1 MPNPF
6 LDAINRQGAKPAP
19 TPGNPFLSA
28 LQKPTVPAEIPVI
41 PAPVV
46 PPAKPGVL
54 DTIGG
59 AIKKS
64 GLEALSDTKK
74 VLGGVFDA
82 LSDIPFIQEAAQGLN
97 VIEQETGKEP
107 TLIKALEIPQNIVK
121 GATSNLKSAAP
132 YAGEIYDIAQI
143 SKLHSISTKAKKGE
157 ASTEELAWAKDY
169 IQNVDEEA
177 RRHKEEW
184 GYSVG
189 SIIKGSAQFALE
201 ILGASLVAPIT
212 GGGSIVSLI
221 AEKGAIKAAKTVA
234 LKIVADKAM
243 RSIFLKEIGQ
253 YAAGAGIRAAISSST
268 RIPLGTVERMTGTPL
283 FNEQG
288 DFTGLAED
296 GQELSEALINSA
308 SSALVEYSSEFSG
321 GAFTLLGQGAKTALI
336 KAGFIKAVLKAN
348 PSITPSLFRQV
359 VQRAGWN
366 GVIQEWGEE
375 RVADAMYIALHEAG
389 LSDQTFNISWR
400 QVAEEIASFALMG
413 SAISGIDKALGG
425 TGKALGGGQVEK
437 GKGGEGGGG
446 APPRGE
452 GGGGG
457 APPSGAGAVGAGE
470 GKDEIDILIEEVR
483 AQMDAGASPAEVAL
497 TLSQEMPIAAAEAI
511 VKEAVFESVKQPAV
525 EIVQKEVPQEEIRVD
540 EKITPTGEGAKKAV
554 EEMAA
559 LSAKV
564 GKEVLTKTPAQ
575 IQDEF
580 NAAQE
585 ALAQDTQEI
594 KESIK
599 AIEERLAVAP
609 ARSQEKKDIKLELEA
624 ERKKLKEAEEDFQ
637 NKVYGNSIAFREFLI
652 SQIQEK
658 VSGTD
663 EQIAELA
670 DEVAL
675 RVNDTAYGTKAFD
688 VAISE
693 IMDIV
698 VAESDLAKPTK
709 KAPVKKEV
717 GTRSFEVGDVIDTH
731 GKSNM
736 VGDATVISIEK
747 RSIRFKD
754 SEGKEYAAFDLSTA
768 KKLLQAGEWSLK
780 EGGEKKQKE
789 KPIAKKREIKTAR
802 DAAIDLIRAYVERGD
817 TIESLKAGQQGT
829 FGEEYSAQIGGY
841 VNGKNVG
848 NNKILVSKL
857 HGKELA
863 KPEIFSLKELYD
875 EIKKGKKTQKEQ
887 KITKD
892 IMDERANALFVKRH
906 GQEAYDEGVKEGAFG
921 LERIEQ
927 NADEYDEV
935 FLEEHPELVGV
946 NIIVYHDAI
955 AGDDWAVLN
964 TETGEFVEVFEK
976 ELLKPIAEI
985 EAEEEIEIGD
995 VWQGKAYRVETGF
1008 THEAGAT
1015 AADVVRYEQD
1025 ELGNDLSADE
1035 ETLSM
1040 LAGFPATATKWVTQ
1054 TKEEATRYGEEVS
1067 EIDVEGWKVVAED
1080 GDGGFLVLDTTI
1092 KKEDNKGYDK
1102 DTNNRGGGTDGGDIS
1117 ETLPVGGE
1125 EPGGAGRTTE
1135 VAGRR
1140 NANRPAKRGGELG
1153 KRPATRLTNEE
1164 VEKAV
1169 TSVTEILDNGEI
1181 MLTGEITDEILDAAN
1196 QYTPGGAAKE
1206 GRGIL
1211 DEYYTEQQVVDMVK
1225 SLIDFPAKDLRVIEP
1240 AVGTG
1245 NFLYAIPEIGNHQV
1259 AALEINPTTARI
1271 TKIFHPSVKVI
1282 NKAFETLFIT
1292 ERGERILIEPVNQAD
1307 LVIGNPPYGEHRGK
1321 YLGLGEEKGIKKYE
1335 DYFIKRGLDMLK
1347 EGGTL
1352 AMVVP
1357 SSYLDRKGEVKNAT
1371 LEVAYRL
1378 PEGIFKGTQIG
1389 TDIVVFKKKLGASGR
1404 VMGYFTNNPQN
1415 ILGEIKEHKNRF
1427 GKMEKYIE
1435 GDLDSALALFEQHR
1449 NDSEAKNILKELKI
1463 EPTAENI
1470 EEAGEAIEEAGEGA
1484 KELIK
1489 EGEKAE
1495 QRAGKKTIAKKV
1507 VKEAVKKT
1515 DSIVPLTAQF
1525 ADIPEAELELWRKT
1539 NAQGFVDNPTDED
1552 KKSLNLYNGKWYLDF
1567 NYLQGDVY
1575 DKLNILKMEELPAGQ
1590 KLAQKKKLESVL
1602 PKPETIKDIK
1612 LSPNH
1617 TFIKELKVGEETM
1630 RSAFLAWIQEL
1641 PRQAFGDSS
1650 NWEVRGYVDNDI
1662 VNGSDKDRNELIRKR
1677 RKATAD
1683 ALFKKYLQELDLD
1696 TQRLFEYT
1704 YNRTFNFYHTP
1715 DYSKVP
1721 MFSEIYANFKGKK
1734 LVLNTAQREGI
1745 GRLVNRG
1752 VGLLAH
1758 EVGFGKTI
1766 SGVLAAYE
1774 TMKRGWATRSVIIAP
1789 NENILNQW
1797 AKTIQDII
1805 PNAQINVLG
1814 NLGISYKGDL
1824 SALKIPEG
1832 SFTLLTYEGLKRLS
1846 FKDET
1851 YERMAGKFQ
1860 YIADDLS
1867 AHKSKRGEAKSEE
1880 EAKGTAGAMKKGTR
1894 ADLFFEDLGFDH
1906 FTFDEVHNAN
1916 HIVSRAK
1923 IEKGQASE
1931 YSRFAIQPSDLGIK
1945 TWLASQYIQ
1954 EKMNGRNISL
1964 LSATPFTNHPL
1975 EYYSVLSLVADK
1987 SLQRMGLQN
1996 VNDFFGVFMEANH
2009 EYEFKADG
2017 SYKPKT
2023 DIRSIRNY
2031 RQWKNLLGAYIDFKQ
2046 DAPGIKR
2053 PNRVQMTY
2061 EVPQNKLT
2069 QEMNV
2074 KAQSIFEEKE
2084 SEQGKGAKVLRAI
2097 NEFRKIAFSPY
2108 ASKFSEDVKP
2118 ESFKEIVEN
2127 SPKLATVMGIVA
2139 QNKKDAPKAGQIIYS
2154 EVGVDFFP
2162 LLKNYLVKV
2171 VGFKSDEVEII
2182 TGKTPKPTRIAIQDK
2197 FNAGEVKVLI
2207 GSEAI
2212 SEGMNLQENT
2222 TDLHLLSLPWNFT
2235 ALRQVIGRAWRQ
2247 GNGWSNVRVNQ
2258 YFIQDSIDVF
2268 LSQKLDNKQ
2277 RRYEAAIASDANE
2290 IDVGDVSYNEMKG
2303 ELIRDP
2309 ERRAKFE
2316 IEARKEKLK
2325 ADIMQAQAELAFAT
2339 RKLEKINDL
2348 LEKIKDTEESLKTEK
2363 EEYWIDRYNKT
2374 LKEAK
2379 KDYAEE
2385 LAKLK
2390 AKDIDVEDLLKKRTE
2405 GEAHIAELEAQEKDI
2420 EATFETRVKE
2430 IASSLPQRQ
2439 FFSQDILDK
2448 FVAERAEHNKT
2459 FYHIAE
2465 TPVEE
2470 TVSVEAQVKEIKNAA
2485 GTKVVKTKKTTKVV
2499 KKVKEVPK
2507 KGGTKDQRVLSV
2519 LANRELD
2526 VAQKVNEI
2534 LNVKQEGKEFK
2545 DTGERVAGSKKER
2558 AAINTVL
2565 ENGDAAVIA
2574 EMIKTL
2580 GADAIA
2586 DTLHKDEILEDAVKP
2601 DVEQDKANKV
2611 PAFITGWKQK
2621 VFNSIGRTPTLV
2633 SKEGKWRSS
2642 QQVPEKIILPFL
2654 TNYGNYLRS
2663 FVKELSDVKNN
2674 EQAQAFKDK
2683 YRWDFVDSIPA
2694 QDKEQ
2699 PNYAPGVSIGVLGRT
2714 IKSAIGDIQPYTR
2727 ILQDIV
2733 DLKKI
2738 LAEGVQIS
2746 TGWSDG
2752 KPRYDSVNEYG
2763 EGTRSFKTKEEA
2775 EADLKENRAEAEE
2788 KMLKREER
2796 LQNDYDYY
2804 LPKKKI
2810 RDDNVDLSHANFKP
2824 LERVERSEPDIPD
2837 EKINPETLTKE
2848 MGFKSAQFGNYMDD
2862 PTSKEHIRYTIGAV
2876 KDMSK
2881 IFGIDFPLLFN
2892 KVKLSIAFG
2901 ARGGGRFNA
2910 HYEPHHNIINLTKG
2924 RGDGSFF
2931 HEIIHGLDFT
2941 TNRGG
2946 YRKKWSS
2953 GLESWSRGDELDQAT
2968 MYLTRALSGDMIRK
2982 VKEFKPREDSYILDD
2997 KENWAMRA
3005 RAEGRTFESVVEEA
3019 KRRQYTGRAFQEVA
3033 DVYRKPVAE
3042 ETDIWHEP
3050 TAFYLGGK
3058 ALGGGKT
3065 TSYWVRDEELLARA
3079 GQAYLEDK
3087 MIAAGIK
3094 NNYLTRT
3101 TISDKEGDYLSKAY
3115 PQGEERKIF
3124 AGYFD
3129 RVFAELAKR
3138 YALPKDVEEL
3148 PSEPR
3153 FKLTDLFRDRNK
3165 PRVNMTVA
3173 GMYLDDVK
3181 QRLNFDF
3188 DVYFTDSILAQIKGE
3203 KRKAWGMAFDDT
3215 ITLVK
3220 EMAKYAAP
3228 HEVVHLTLENM
3239 DRIPIF
3245 SREGLTRMKVVREK
3259 AKQMGIKPNI
3269 TNNFTKE
3276 QYYDIHEKLAEE
3288 FEKYLDDKYEPN
3300 GIIRKFFAL
3309 LKRALLRLA
3318 RVINDTRGDIIKDYY
3333 DILDEGVALEEDY
3346 IRIENDGIVETF
3358 INEVGGDVIDV
3369 GAMETFAKRQGFAKE
3384 MRFKLIDE
3392 KDKRMQNLKG
3402 RFNDIVNKQSD
3413 LEQNAEAW
3421 KTDLMKEVITRADA
3435 AKAVSEAKDERVTGK
3450 FGEPGIIKFTKRT
3463 PPVGELTER
3472 GEQEVESLGF
3482 ENVEE
3487 AQQAINDYLQRKVQ
3501 LVDTRNKLRELRRQI
3516 AGARKDKKLNQA
3528 ALRDIERKLKLR
3540 KRYLESKDLYVG
3552 MGIGRGKK
3560 EQMKMIHRRGRV
3572 VSNIQQ
3578 LFSIGDKKAKDII
3591 GGIGK
3596 QRIHL
3601 MTEKQF
3607 DDFVVEFYNRAEK
3620 MHNQLTAQE
3629 EVQAII
3635 AEQQYSKWENLQK
3648 AMGFPSLTKMT
3659 EQQAQQFLDVLSR
3672 YQFGDV
3678 FLTQRDI
3685 ETVHRTDWGEIKT
3698 ERELLGKIKEKM
3710 GFGVQELK
3718 TLSGRN
3724 VSEYTSWI
3732 RLARKHPF
3740 YNWLIGKRVEAVIQS
3755 EREYTAI
3762 EEEINH
3768 YARAARHSRR
3778 VLMGLGERA
3787 ADVAVPTDDIVFG
3800 YLEAENKEKYAKD
3813 KGMTAEEL
3821 AFAAYLTQQ
3830 YYNAYEYLN
3839 SEYGMRERKHYM
3851 THIRRS
3857 FFEALKEEGIMP
3869 AFRETLASHREEE
3882 AAFKI
3887 LDDETGNTLAFEK
3900 FFGFALRR
3908 SGALVPS
3915 KNVVRS
3921 SLSYFHALSKKRALD
3936 KFIPEAMIAVQAH
3949 KAVVGTT
3956 EKGLTKDPTLEKF
3969 VKEFLNDAKGR
3980 KIKFI
3985 TRQGSS
3991 SDILIRALVSWT
4003 AIKYLGANLAPAIGN
4018 VLGDFTA
4025 IFWELSIREQAQGIV
4040 RSAIHPLQAHEI
4052 NKQFRYF
4059 TGRNPIVEL
4068 FDARYGLPERLKK
4081 SLMTLM
4087 GIASFQTHKFFLRA
4101 KMTDEEFRTGVLED
4115 ARLKDI
4121 ALSLARV
4128 KPNKFYVKSLAGN
4141 TTVGN
4146 ATFQFG
4152 TWAIA
4157 ITNTILSDGQEVLK
4171 LIAARDPKKIITS
4184 REAQKLLK
4192 FAIMAGILV
4201 WLTSLIEVDDD
4212 DYTLWGRTVRSIKQ
4226 NLNTL
4231 VEALKFTTDITNYA
4245 LIIKEIM
4252 LWGTALKQI
4261 YTQEQYKTDG
4271 VGYEIGDPKWIR
4283 TGKRIITPSM
4293 LRQFLHNEKGNAKE
4307 SRVQEA
4313 IASGQFNAEEI
4324 AKAISPDWNDP
4335 EKMDEEAKRRKV
4347 DSVEVLYAAR
4357 KYYPGNQV
4365 IDIILNGD
4373 NNEERAKTLVEKGI
4387 QLSDVQKLYRDSR
4400 LCADPKKK
4408 TGCLVS
4414 GKMLKEYLKARR
4426 K

>member
-1 MPNPF
+1 MSNPF
-6 LDAINRQGAKPAP
+6 LDKFNGKSSASPAKS
-19 TPGNPFLSA
+19 NPFLDKFNQSTFA
-28 LQKPTVPAEIPVI
+28 PAEVPVE

-46 PPAKPGVL
+46 PPVKPGVL

-74 VLGGVFDA
+74 VMGGIFDA
-82 LSDIPFIQEAAQGLN
+82 LSDIPFIQEAARGLN
-97 VIEQETGKEP
+97 VMEQETGKEP
-107 TLIKALEIPQNIVK
+107 TLIKSLEIPKNIYK
-121 GATSNLKSAAP
+121 GATSNLESAIP
-132 YAGEIYDIAQI
+132 YGGEIYDIAQI
-143 SKLHSISTKAKKGE
+143 SKLYSISSKAKKGE
-157 ASTEELAWAKDY
+157 ASPEELAWAKDY

-177 RRHKEEW
+177 RRHKEDW

-201 ILGASLVAPIT
+201 ILGAGLIAPIT
-212 GGGSIVSLI
+212 GGGSIASLV

-234 LKIVADKAM
+234 LKIVTDKAM

-288 DFTGLAED
+288 NFSGLAED
-296 GQELSEALINSA
+296 GQPLSEAVVNSA

-375 RVADAMYIALHEAG
+375 RVADAMYIALNEAG

-413 SAISGIDKALGG
+413 SAISGVDKALGG
-425 TGKALGGGQVEK
+425 AGKVLGGGQVEK
-437 GKGGEGGGG
+437 GGGIDGGDD
-446 APPRGE
+446 

-457 APPSGAGAVGAGE
+457 APPAGAGGEAGAGAGE
-470 GKDEIDILIEEVR
+470 GKDEIDTLIEEVR

-540 EKITPTGEGAKKAV
+540 EKITPTGEGAKKAI

-575 IQDEF
+575 IQEEF

-585 ALAQDTQEI
+585 ALAQDVQEI

-624 ERKKLKEAEEDFQ
+624 ERKKLKAAEDDFQ
-637 NKVYGNSIAFREFLI
+637 NKVYGNSIAFRDFLI

-658 VSGTD
+658 ATGTE

-675 RVNDTAYGTKAFD
+675 RVNDTAYGTAAFNESIADIID
-688 VAISE
+688 V
-693 IMDIV
+693 V
-698 VAESDLAKPTK
+698 VSESDFVK
-709 KAPVKKEV
+709 KALPVKKEAKEEFKIGDTFDTQGKTNMESPV
-717 GTRSFEVGDVIDTH
+717 TISEITGNTIKFTDAKGT
-731 GKSNM
+731 
-736 VGDATVISIEK
+736 
-747 RSIRFKD
+747 
-754 SEGKEYAAFDLSTA
+754 EYAGMARSTVR
-768 KKLLQAGEWSLK
+768 EMMK
-780 EGGEKKQKE
+780 EGSWKRA
-789 KPIAKKREIKTAR
+789 KPT
-802 DAAIDLIRAYVERGD
+802 
-817 TIESLKAGQQGT
+817 
-829 FGEEYSAQIGGY
+829 
-841 VNGKNVG
+841 
-848 NNKILVSKL
+848 L
-857 HGKELA
+857 HGKE
-863 KPEIFSLKELYD
+863 KVGKG
-875 EIKKGKKTQKEQ
+875 EIKS
-887 KITKD
+887 
-892 IMDERANALFVKRH
+892 
-906 GQEAYDEGVKEGAFG
+906 
-921 LERIEQ
+921 
-927 NADEYDEV
+927 EV
-935 FLEEHPELVGV
+935 
-946 NIIVYHDAI
+946 
-955 AGDDWAVLN
+955 
-964 TETGEFVEVFEK
+964 
-976 ELLKPIAEI
+976 
-985 EAEEEIEIGD
+985 
-995 VWQGKAYRVETGF
+995 
-1008 THEAGAT
+1008 
-1015 AADVVRYEQD
+1015 
-1025 ELGNDLSADE
+1025 
-1035 ETLSM
+1035 
-1040 LAGFPATATKWVTQ
+1040 
-1054 TKEEATRYGEEVS
+1054 
-1067 EIDVEGWKVVAED
+1067 DVEGWKVVAED

-1092 KKEDNKGYDK
+1092 KKEDNKGYGK
-1102 DTNNRGGGTDGGDIS
+1102 DTDNRGGGTEQGGLP

-1125 EPGGAGRTTE
+1125 KPGGTGEPTE

-1140 NANRPAKRGGELG
+1140 NANRPTKRGGKLG
-1153 KRPATRLTNEE
+1153 KRLATRLTNEE

-1169 TSVTEILDNGEI
+1169 ASVTEINDSGEVTI
-1181 MLTGEITDEILDAAN
+1181 TGEITDEILDAAN

-1271 TKIFHPSVKVI
+1271 AKIFHPSVKVL

-1357 SSYLDRKGEVKNAT
+1357 SSYLDRKGEVKNAV

-1389 TDIVVFKKKLGASGR
+1389 TDIVIFKKKLGASGR

-1415 ILGEIKEHKNRF
+1415 ILGEVKERKNRF
-1427 GKMEKYIE
+1427 GKKESYIE
-1435 GDLDSALALFEQHR
+1435 GDLESAQALFDQHR
-1449 NDSEAKNILKELKI
+1449 NDSKAKDILKELKI

-1484 KELIK
+1484 KAIIK

-1525 ADIPEAELELWRKT
+1525 ADIPETELELWRKT
-1539 NAQGFVDNPTDED
+1539 NAQGFVDNPTEED

-1567 NYLQGDVY
+1567 NYLQGDIY
-1575 DKLNILKMEELPAGQ
+1575 E
-1590 KLAQKKKLESVL
+1590 KLEQLKKDAQIFGKEVWFDSQEQRIRLQAVL
-1602 PKPETIKDIK
+1602 PKSETVNDIK

-1617 TFIKELKVGEETM
+1617 TFVKELKTGFEESM
-1630 RSAFLAWIQEL
+1630 RSEFLAWLQEL

-1677 RKATAD
+1677 RKTTAD
-1683 ALFKKYLQELDLD
+1683 ALFKKYLQELDQD
-1696 TQRLFEYT
+1696 TQSLFEYA
-1704 YNRTFNFYHTP
+1704 YNRTFNFYYTP

-1851 YERMAGKFQ
+1851 YERMSGKFQ
-1860 YIADDLS
+1860 YVADDLS

-1945 TWLASQYIQ
+1945 TWLAAQYIQ
-1954 EKMNGRNISL
+1954 EKTNGRNISL

-2171 VGFKSDEVEII
+2171 TGFKSDEVEII

-2222 TDLHLLSLPWNFT
+2222 TDMHLLSLPWNFT

-2316 IEARKEKLK
+2316 IEAQKEKLK

-2348 LEKIKDTEESLKTEK
+2348 LDTIKDKEESLANEK
-2363 EEYWIDRYNKT
+2363 AGTNDEYWIERYTKSIR
-2374 LKEAK
+2374 EAK

-2390 AKDIDVEDLLKKRTE
+2390 EKDINVEDLLKKRTE
-2405 GEAHIAELEAQEKDI
+2405 GEAHIAELEAQAKDI
-2420 EATFETRVKE
+2420 EATFEARVKE

-2499 KKVKEVPK
+2499 KKVKEAPK
-2507 KGGTKDQRVLSV
+2507 KGGTKDQRVLGI

-2534 LNVKQEGKEFK
+2534 LSVKQEGKEFK

-2586 DTLHKDEILEDAVKP
+2586 DTLHKDEILEDAIKP
-2601 DVEQDKANKV
+2601 DVEQDKADKV
-2611 PAFITGWKQK
+2611 PAFIAGWKQK

-2633 SKEGKWRSS
+2633 SKEGKWRSMVRVS
-2642 QQVPEKIILPFL
+2642 EEAILPFL
-2654 TNYGNYLRS
+2654 TNYADYLRA
-2663 FVKELSDVKNN
+2663 FVKELANVKTY
-2674 EQAQAFKDK
+2674 EQAKAFQEI
-2683 YRWDFVDSIPA
+2683 YRWYFKESIPISEE
-2694 QDKEQ
+2694 DKKAKGNKDYTTGADIE
-2699 PNYAPGVSIGVLGRT
+2699 VLGRI
-2714 IKSAIGDIQPYTR
+2714 IKSAIDSIKDVR
-2727 ILQDIV
+2727 WMIDEVAEIKEV
-2733 DLKKI
+2733 
-2738 LAEGVQIS
+2738 LAKGVIAEDDWHDREGNKVL
-2746 TGWSDG
+2746 
-2752 KPRYDSVNEYG
+2752 RYKSFRDYG
-2763 EGTRSFKTKEEA
+2763 HGTTAYKTKEEA
-2775 EADLKENRAEAEE
+2775 EEKLKEHRATNEE
-2788 KMLKREER
+2788 WLKTIEER

-2804 LPKKKI
+2804 IPKKKE
-2810 RDDNVDLSHANFKP
+2810 RDDTVDLSHANFKP
-2824 LERVERSEPDIPD
+2824 LERVERSEADIPD

-2862 PTSKEHIRYTIGAV
+2862 PTSKEHIRYSIGGV

-2892 KVKLSIAFG
+2892 KVGLSIAFG
-2901 ARGGGRFNA
+2901 ARGGGKFNA

-2924 RGDGSFF
+2924 KGDGSFF
-2931 HEIIHGLDFT
+2931 HELVHALDST

-2982 VKEFKPREDSYILDD
+2982 VKEFKPHDDAYVLDD
-2997 KENWAMRA
+2997 KENWAMQA
-3005 RAEGRTFESVVEEA
+3005 RASGRTFESVVEEA

-3042 ETDIWHEP
+3042 ETDVWHEP

-3087 MIAAGIK
+3087 MIASGIK
-3094 NNYLTRT
+3094 NNYLTRA
-3101 TISDKEGDYLSKAY
+3101 TISEKEGDYLSKAY

-3124 AGYFD
+3124 TGYFD

-3153 FKLTDLFRDRNK
+3153 FKLTDLFKDRNK
-3165 PRVNMTVA
+3165 PRISMTIA
-3173 GMYLDDVK
+3173 GMYLADVK

-3188 DVYFTDSILAQIKGE
+3188 DVYFTDAILAQIKGE
-3203 KRKAWGMAFDDT
+3203 KRNAWGMAFDDT

-3245 SREGLTRMKVVREK
+3245 DREGLTRMKVIREK
-3259 AKQMGIKPNI
+3259 AKQMGVKPNI
-3269 TNNFTKE
+3269 INNFTKE

-3288 FEKYLDDKYEPN
+3288 FEKYLDDKYEPK

-3318 RVINDTRGDIIKDYY
+3318 RVINDTQGDIIKDYY
-3333 DILDEGVALEEDY
+3333 DILDEGEALEEDY

-3384 MRFKLIDE
+3384 MRFKLAE
-3392 KDKRMQNLKG
+3392 EPDKRMQNLKG
-3402 RFNDIVNKQSD
+3402 RFNDIVSKQSE
-3413 LEQNAEAW
+3413 LEENAEAW
-3421 KTDLMKEVITRADA
+3421 KTDLMKEVITKADA
-3435 AKAVSEAKDERVTGK
+3435 ARAVSEVKDERVTGT
-3450 FGEPGIIKFTKRT
+3450 FGEPGIIRFTKRT

-3516 AGARKDKKLNQA
+3516 AGARKDKKLNQI

-3629 EVQAII
+3629 EVQAIL

-3648 AMGFPSLTKMT
+3648 AMGLPSLTKMT

-3678 FLTQRDI
+3678 FLTQRDL
-3685 ETVHRTDWGEIKT
+3685 ETIHRTNWGEIKT

-3724 VSEYTSWI
+3724 VNEYTSWI

-3740 YNWLIGKRVEAVIQS
+3740 YNWLVGKRVEAVIQS

-3768 YARAARHSRR
+3768 YARTARHSRR
-3778 VLMGLGERA
+3778 VLMGLGERV
-3787 ADVAVPTDDIVFG
+3787 ADVAIPTDDIVFG

-4003 AIKYLGANLAPAIGN
+4003 AIKYLGLNLAPAIGN

-4271 VGYEIGDPKWIR
+4271 VGYEIGDPKWMR

-4293 LRQFLHNEKGNAKE
+4293 FRQFLHNEKGNAKE
-4307 SRVQEA
+4307 SKVQEA
-4313 IASGQFNAEEI
+4313 IASGQFNAGEI
-4324 AKAISPDWNDP
+4324 AKAISPDWDT
-4335 EKMDEEAKRRKV
+4335 MDEEAKQRKI

-4357 KYYPGNQV
+4357 KYYPDNQV
-4365 IDIILNGD
+4365 IDIILEGD